1 MRWVTNSEKS
11 LLLHFLQKKQQ
22 HHRLQQITKRMSWIY
37 YNCLALTLSHLVQS
51 VSASVTELS
60 DDAGR
65 VMIARGAAVNFVK
78 AKTVMKLAN
87 RHKRD
92 EGEHGANSLLS

>member
-1 MRWVTNSEKS
+1 
-11 LLLHFLQKKQQ
+11 
-22 HHRLQQITKRMSWIY
+22 MSWIY

-92 EGEHGANSLLS
+92 KGEHEPNSLLS